1 MLIGFLGTIPFAT
14 SSRSV
19 RTFDEYQRSGSGRWS
34 KHDLVNQKPALEF
47 LGPDTDKI
55 SFKMLLRADL
65 GINPANELE
74 RLRRLRD
81 SGTVLPLMIGFKSI
95 GRHFWVIDS
104 LDYTV
109 KHWTRFGQLYSVE
122 VTVTLQEYVDGVVRM
137 YG

>member
-1 MLIGFLGTIPFAT
+1 MLVGFLGTIPFAT
-14 SSRSV
+14 SSRTV
-19 RTFDEYQRSGSGRWS
+19 RTFDDYQRSSSARWS
-34 KHDLVNQKPALEF
+34 KHDLVNQKPVLEF
-47 LGPDTDKI
+47 LGPDVEKI

-65 GINPANELE
+65 GVNPAKELE
-74 RLRRLRD
+74 WLRRLRD
-81 SGTVLPLMIGFKSI
+81 SGTVLPLMLGFRSI
-95 GRHFWVIDS
+95 GQNFWVIDS

>member
-19 RTFDEYQRSGSGRWS
+19 RTFDEYKRSSSARWS
-34 KHDLVNQKPALEF
+34 KHDLVNQKPVLEF
-47 LGPDTDKI
+47 LGPDTEKI

-65 GINPANELE
+65 GVNPATELA

-81 SGTVLPLMIGFKSI
+81 RGTVLPLMIGFKSI
-95 GRHFWVIDS
+95 GSNFWVIES

>member
-14 SSRSV
+14 SSRTV

-34 KHDLVNQKPALEF
+34 KHDLVNQKPVLEF
-47 LGPDTDKI
+47 LGPDTEKI

-65 GINPANELE
+65 GVNPANELE
-74 RLRRLRD
+74 RLRTLRD
-81 SGTVLPLMIGFKSI
+81 SGTVLPLMLGFRSI
-95 GRHFWVIDS
+95 GQNFWVIDS
-104 LDYTV
+104 LDYMV